1 MGDFKFISFLVLFM
15 ALIYMFGYYAF
26 SDITN
31 PQIQDN
37 INFSNSVD
45 GEASY
50 SSYKTGLLSLTGSDL
65 IIVSMVGLVLTS
77 ILGFVALRYVRGQ

>member
-1 MGDFKFISFLVLFM
+1 MGDFKFITFIVLFM
-15 ALIYMFGYYAF
+15 ALIYMFGYYAVM
-26 SDITN
+26 DIDN
-31 PQIQDN
+31 PTVQDN

-50 SSYKTGLLSLTGSDL
+50 SSYKTGLASLTTSDI
-65 IIVSMVGLVLTS
+65 IIVSMIGLVLTS